1 MCDSATADLIRGVVK
16 DLTDENLMFSAYDIT
31 KILRDRGHS
40 VSHRDVRSE
49 VHSMLGND
57 EIPRYVKLMHSF
69 EDRDGNTISAFVF
82 MPDGNFVGD
91 YDAKA
96 LPDSLQNA
104 PKTNQNATTRVGGK
118 KVARIPFG
126 PLDSRGRLWVPKAA
140 LFQLG
145 AVPGDKV
152 FVLVGN
158 GRISITQAKKQNA
171 VPYHVDKD
179 GLIAI
184 SNCYLLASG
193 LDRCSYFS
201 FRIDNVNALVVEG
214 V

>member
-1 MCDSATADLIRGVVK
+1 MCDSATADLIRGVVNE
-16 DLTDENLMFSAYDIT
+16 LTDKNLMFSAYDIT

-82 MPDGNFVGD
+82 MPDGNYVGD

-96 LPDSLQNA
+96 LPDALQNA
-104 PKTNQNATTRVGGK
+104 PKTNQNA
-118 KVARIPFG
+118 PG
-126 PLDSRGRLWVPKAA
+126 PKNNRLDARGRLWVPKAE
-140 LFQLG
+140 LEKLG
-145 AVPGDKV
+145 VTSGDKV
-152 FVLVGN
+152 EVFVTSDRLIIEAVDEKSFGN
-158 GRISITQAKKQNA
+158 VIYT
-171 VPYHVDKD
+171 VDRD

-184 SNCYLLASG
+184 SNKYLVEAG
-193 LDRCSYFS
+193 LDKCSAFS
-201 FRIDNVNALVVEG
+201 FETDKNSLDITPG
-214 V
+214 